1 MGENQEHL
9 YQSRAKRFKLDNP
22 VSPNACVHGNHLG
35 KLLKSTQKPG
45 APQPENV
52 VIWVNKQ
59 TNNTL
64 EDCDRHQ
71 VLRITDTNHVKHS
84 PHYLLYQ
91 YYSCTNIIII
101 MANVEMPLTAG
112 NKEVVTIII
121 GFHSLVGHTE

>member
-1 MGENQEHL
+1 MGESQGHL

-59 TNNTL
+59 TNNNL

-71 VLRITDTNHVKHS
+71 VLRITDTNHVRHS
-84 PHYLLYQ
+84 PHYLFHQ
-91 YYSCTNIIII
+91 YYSCIDVIII
-101 MANVEMPLTAG
+101 MANTEMLLTAT
-112 NKEVVTIII
+112 NKEVVTIVIW
-121 GFHSLVGHTE
+121 FHSFVEHME